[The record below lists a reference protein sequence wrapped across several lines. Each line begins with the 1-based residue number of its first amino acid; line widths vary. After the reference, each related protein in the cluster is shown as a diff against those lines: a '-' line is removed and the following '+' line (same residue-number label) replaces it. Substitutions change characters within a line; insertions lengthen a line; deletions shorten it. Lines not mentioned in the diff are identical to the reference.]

1 MSAVP
6 SGGVSSPDETLFFLD
21 ILYLKS
27 ENGLISENMI
37 SLRPRFYN
45 PLDGSLEFVL
55 DFADPAILEDGSAV
69 FERFAE
75 MVRIERMT
83 ICYAG
88 DPAIAASEMVYQP
101 ENLHYP
107 LYLVTLIEQTLQAAP
122 DRLSFEA
129 AVGLESTNTNFDI
142 FCSQPVYQL
151 NCYPDLSD
159 TAAPESMAPGCWGNL
174 NTGLTFNPSISASPV
189 ISPRCYL
196 FGINRQ
202 SGYDQLWL
210 SDSENDGL

>member
-88 DPAIAASEMVYQP
+88 DPAIAASEMVYQ
-101 ENLHYP
+101 
-107 LYLVTLIEQTLQAAP
+107 
-122 DRLSFEA
+122 
-129 AVGLESTNTNFDI
+129 
-142 FCSQPVYQL
+142 L